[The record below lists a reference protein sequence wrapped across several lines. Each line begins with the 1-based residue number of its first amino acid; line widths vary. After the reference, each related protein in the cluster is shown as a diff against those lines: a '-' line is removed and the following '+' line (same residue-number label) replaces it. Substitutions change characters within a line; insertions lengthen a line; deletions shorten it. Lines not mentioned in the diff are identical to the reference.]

1 MDLFIGFGLGLLL
14 LAASA
19 LFWWACRYKV
29 PARYLYPLWL
39 SVPLHQLLSLALVL
53 TVGITPEHGW
63 FTFGLLL
70 ALTVLLTALLLLP
83 LLVFVRYT
91 ALCRPLQDKI

>member
-1 MDLFIGFGLGLLL
+1 MDLFIGFGLGVVL

-19 LFWWACRYKV
+19 LFWQACQRTV

-53 TVGITPEHGW
+53 ATGITPATGW
-63 FTFGLLL
+63 FAFALLL
-70 ALTVLLTALLLLP
+70 AVTLLATAMLLLP
-83 LLVFVRYT
+83 LLVFIRYT
-91 ALCRPLQDKI
+91 AACRPLQDKI